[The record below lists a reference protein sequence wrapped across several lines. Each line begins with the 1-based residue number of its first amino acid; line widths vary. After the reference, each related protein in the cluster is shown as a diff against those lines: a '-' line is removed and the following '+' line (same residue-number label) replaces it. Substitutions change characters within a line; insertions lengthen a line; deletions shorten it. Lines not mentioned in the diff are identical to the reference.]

1 MQMTTSTRTLAG
13 LEKLDD
19 ADTGVYN
26 LYIRNMVCDR
36 CSMVVGQELERLG
49 ITPLQ
54 VQLGEVTLPER
65 PGDEDLRRVSQA
77 LAAVGFS
84 LIDDRKSRT
93 IEQIRNAIIDIV
105 HRGKHLGT
113 NLSDHLVTIIGRDYS
128 YLSNL
133 FSEVEGTTI
142 EQYYIH
148 QKIEKAKELLVY
160 GELTLS
166 QIASAL
172 GYSSVAHLSN
182 QFKKVTGLT
191 PSHFKK
197 IKENKRTPIDKV

>member
-1 MQMTTSTRTLAG
+1 MN
-13 LEKLDD
+13 EKAEPVRKLF
-19 ADTGVYN
+19 
-26 LYIRNMVCDR
+26 IKNMVCDR
-36 CSMVVGQELERLG
+36 CSMVVRQELEKIG
-49 ITPLQ
+49 MKPLH
-54 VQLGEVTLPER
+54 VALGEVTLPEVPSAESLHR
-65 PGDEDLRRVSQA
+65 ISDSLSS
-77 LAAVGFS
+77 VGFS
-84 LIDDRKSRT
+84 LIDDKKSLI
-93 IEQIRNAIIDIV
+93 IEQVKNAIIDIV
-105 HRGKHLGT
+105 HRGKPLGT
-113 NLSDHLVTIIGRDYS
+113 NLSDHLSQLVGRDYS

-142 EQYYIH
+142 EQFFIH

-166 QIASAL
+166 QIASEL

-197 IKENKRTPIDKV
+197 VKENKRTPLDKV

>member
-1 MQMTTSTRTLAG
+1 MDEAYTAPY
-13 LEKLDD
+13 K
-19 ADTGVYN
+19 

-36 CSMVVGQELERLG
+36 CSMVVRQELERLG

-54 VQLGEVTLPER
+54 VELGEVTLAER
-65 PGDEDLRRVSQA
+65 PNDEVLHGVSDA

-84 LIDDRKSRT
+84 LIDDKRSRT
-93 IEQIRNAIIDIV
+93 IEQIRSAIIEIV
-105 HRGKHLGT
+105 HRGKHLHT

-128 YLSNL
+128 YISNL

-182 QFKKVTGLT
+182 QFRKVTGLT
-191 PSHFKK
+191 PTHFKK
-197 IKENKRTPIDKV
+197 IKQNKRTPIDKV

>member
-1 MQMTTSTRTLAG
+1 MNDKAEPVR
-13 LEKLDD
+13 KLF
-19 ADTGVYN
+19 
-26 LYIRNMVCDR
+26 IKNMVCDR
-36 CSMVVGQELERLG
+36 CSMVVRQELEKIG
-49 ITPLQ
+49 MKPLH
-54 VQLGEVTLPER
+54 VALGEITLSEAPSSDNLHR
-65 PGDEDLRRVSQA
+65 LSDSLSS
-77 LAAVGFS
+77 VGFS
-84 LIDDRKSRT
+84 LIDDKKSLI
-93 IEQIRNAIIDIV
+93 IEQIKNAIIDIV
-105 HRGKHLGT
+105 HRGKQLKI
-113 NLSDHLVTIIGRDYS
+113 NLSDHLADVIGRDYS

-142 EQYYIH
+142 EQYFIH

-166 QIASAL
+166 QIASDL

-197 IKENKRTPIDKV
+197 VRDNKRLPIDKV

>member
-1 MQMTTSTRTLAG
+1 MNDKAEPVR
-13 LEKLDD
+13 KLF
-19 ADTGVYN
+19 
-26 LYIRNMVCDR
+26 IKNMVCDR
-36 CSMVVGQELERLG
+36 CSMVVRQELEKIG
-49 ITPLQ
+49 MKPLH
-54 VQLGEVTLPER
+54 VALGEVTLR
-65 PGDEDLRRVSQA
+65 DEPSTDNLQRISDS
-77 LAAVGFS
+77 LSSVGFS
-84 LIDDRKSRT
+84 LIDDKKSLT
-93 IEQIRNAIIDIV
+93 IEQIKNAIIDIV
-105 HRGKHLGT
+105 QRGKPIYT
-113 NLSDHLVTIIGRDYS
+113 NLSEHLAQLVGRDYS

-142 EQYYIH
+142 EQFYIL

-166 QIASAL
+166 QIASDL

-197 IKENKRTPIDKV
+197 VKDNKRKPIDRI